1 MIRFACLLLSLFLI
15 ACSDSSDDNPPDK
28 ALPDFTTADTW
39 LESFVA
45 TEPLFPGGSMIIVD
59 KTAGVIIRVRSV
71 IRVRIRW
78 CYWPRPARS
87 QPQRC

>member
-28 ALPDFTTADTW
+28 ALPDFTMADTW

-45 TEPLFPGGSMIIVD
+45 TEPLFPGG
-59 KTAGVIIRVRSV
+59 
-71 IRVRIRW
+71 
-78 CYWPRPARS
+78 
-87 QPQRC
+87 